1 MNSLY
6 LIIVT
11 HLQEYTVNFLDL
23 FSILSIF
30 CAILVI
36 INKNPI
42 VSVLFLIC
50 LFVLISGYLILLGM
64 NFIGISYLLVYIG
77 AVSILF
83 LFILMLINIRISEIQ
98 TETNNSLPLA
108 IVISIAFYIALYEII
123 PFNWV
128 ERNQLDSEFQSHLID
143 SIKSIGSFY
152 DNVNY
157 LISNQWDSN
166 LIEVSHITGIG
177 NLLYTNF
184 FLWLILASVILLL
197 AMVGTIIITIKQ

>member
-1 MNSLY
+1 LNNLY
-6 LIIVT
+6 LLIIT

-23 FSILSIF
+23 FSVLSVF

-50 LFVLISGYLILLGM
+50 LFVLISGYLMLLGM

-98 TETNNSLPLA
+98 NETNNSLPLA
-108 IVISIAFYIALYEII
+108 IIISISFYLALYEII
-123 PFNWV
+123 PSNSI
-128 ERNQLDSEFQSHLID
+128 ERNALDSEFNSHLVD

-157 LISNQWDSN
+157 LISNQ
-166 LIEVSHITGIG
+166 
-177 NLLYTNF
+177 
-184 FLWLILASVILLL
+184 
-197 AMVGTIIITIKQ
+197 

>member
-6 LIIVT
+6 VIVNT
-11 HLQEYTVNFLDL
+11 HLQEYTINFLDL
-23 FSILSIF
+23 FSVLSVL

-64 NFIGISYLLVYIG
+64 NFIGITYLLVYIG

-98 TETNNSLPLA
+98 NET
-108 IVISIAFYIALYEII
+108 F
-123 PFNWV
+123 
-128 ERNQLDSEFQSHLID
+128 
-143 SIKSIGSFY
+143 
-152 DNVNY
+152 
-157 LISNQWDSN
+157 
-166 LIEVSHITGIG
+166 
-177 NLLYTNF
+177 
-184 FLWLILASVILLL
+184 
-197 AMVGTIIITIKQ
+197 